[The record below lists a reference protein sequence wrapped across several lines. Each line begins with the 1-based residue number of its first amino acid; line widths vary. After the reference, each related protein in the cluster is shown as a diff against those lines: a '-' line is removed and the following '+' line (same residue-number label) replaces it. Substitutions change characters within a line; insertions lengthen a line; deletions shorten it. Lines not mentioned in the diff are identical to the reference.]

1 MTKRTPHDD
10 VSRPPRGS
18 AADDGL
24 PAPPEGWT
32 PSPNRST
39 SRFAFEISRTTQW
52 YFNDGKGN
60 GYFAPGW
67 DGERIARRAGL
78 LVWIGAAAAAIIL
91 GVGAFHLLEEF
102 SEQRNY
108 TQLKSEGVLV
118 PATVGTVTVEH
129 STHRTRNSTGRDYI
143 TDTTAGIK
151 YTVAGRTIQAQIDHS
166 RSTKNEYPAP
176 AWRRGE
182 VVKVYAD
189 PGNPERFILFHEYR
203 DEDAGSTPRTA
214 FLILALTGGL
224 LIVPVVL
231 MVVGARNVRAARR
244 L

>member
-1 MTKRTPHDD
+1 MNKRTPLDD
-10 VSRPPRGS
+10 VSRPLRDS
-18 AADDGL
+18 AADDGP

-39 SRFAFEISRTTQW
+39 SRFAFEISRTTKW

-78 LVWIGAAAAAIIL
+78 LAWIGALVAAIIL
-91 GVGAFHLLEEF
+91 GVGAFPLNEELL
-102 SEQRNY
+102 EQRNY

-129 STHRTRNSTGRDYI
+129 SARSSRNSGWKHI
-143 TDTTAGIK
+143 TETTAGIE
-151 YTVAGRTIQAQIDHS
+151 YTAGGRTIRAQIYN
-166 RSTKNEYPAP
+166 RSHNSNGEYPAP

-189 PGNPERFILFHEYR
+189 PGNPERFVLFHEYR
-203 DEDAGSTPRTA
+203 DADAGSTPRGA
-214 FLILALTGGL
+214 FLIFAFTGLA
-224 LIVPVVL
+224 LIVPVLL
-231 MVVGARNVRAARR
+231 MVVGVRNARAARR

>member
-1 MTKRTPHDD
+1 MTKRTPLDD
-10 VSRPPRGS
+10 VSRPLRDS
-18 AADDGL
+18 AADDGP

-39 SRFAFEISRTTQW
+39 SRFAFEISRTTKW

-78 LVWIGAAAAAIIL
+78 LVWISAAVAAIIL
-91 GVGAFHLLEEF
+91 GVGAFQLLEEM

-129 STHRTRNSTGRDYI
+129 STHRTRNSSGRDYI
-143 TDTTAGIK
+143 TETTAGIK
-151 YTVAGRTIQAQIDHS
+151 YTVAGRTIRAQIYDYS
-166 RSTKNEYPAP
+166 GKKSEYPAP

-203 DEDAGSTPRTA
+203 DEDAGSTPRTV
-214 FLILALTGGL
+214 FLILAITGGV
-224 LIVPVVL
+224 LIVPAVV
-231 MVVGARNVRAARR
+231 MVVGVRNVRAARR

>member
-1 MTKRTPHDD
+1 MTKRTPLDD
-10 VSRPPRGS
+10 VSRPLRDS
-18 AADDGL
+18 AADGGP

-39 SRFAFEISRTTQW
+39 SRFAFEISRTTKW

-78 LVWIGAAAAAIIL
+78 LVWISAAVAAIIL
-91 GVGAFHLLEEF
+91 GVGAFQILGEF

-108 TQLKSEGVLV
+108 TRLKSEGVLV

-129 STHRTRNSTGRDYI
+129 SARSSRNSGWKYI
-143 TDTTAGIK
+143 TETTAAIE
-151 YTVAGRTIQAQIDHS
+151 YTAGGRTIRAQIYN
-166 RSTKNEYPAP
+166 RSHNSNREYPAP

-214 FLILALTGGL
+214 FLILAITGGV
-224 LIVPVVL
+224 LIVPAVV
-231 MVVGARNVRAARR
+231 MVVGVRNVRAARR